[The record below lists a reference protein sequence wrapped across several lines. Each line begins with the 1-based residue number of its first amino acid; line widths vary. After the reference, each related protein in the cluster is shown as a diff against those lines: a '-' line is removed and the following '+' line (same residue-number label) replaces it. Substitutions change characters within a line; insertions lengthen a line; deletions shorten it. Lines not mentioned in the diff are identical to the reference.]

1 MRVKGST
8 LVSASPDAGPALLAL
23 AEAIDGPAHRA
34 SWIGSLVAL
43 GARLAR
49 YAERAEGRQLVAVVS
64 VPTRDFAAALI
75 GCGWAMTRPAPE
87 IRPTIELLRSLERGT
102 PVRIVTSN
110 EVLSDYFY
118 EFDETFARP
127 RVHVGGTYWQADL
140 IRALA
145 VLPELTEPLR
155 GRRPVPG
162 SVCDLAGLRETWD
175 QRLAS
180 PSTDLAI
187 VGTLKWL
194 NDDFGA
200 YLAKDGCTVSAPD
213 EIASLLLPKDERVPT
228 WSTRLYASAS
238 LAEVL
243 PLPKEIDAV
252 VLDGSGA
259 IKYLA
264 EIEAPIVVCVLDRS
278 VADETAAEII
288 VQLRNTR
295 GEPVSIRDT
304 LGWTPPIGVEA
315 LAFTVA
321 L

>member
-1 MRVKGST
+1 
-8 LVSASPDAGPALLAL
+8 
-23 AEAIDGPAHRA
+23 
-34 SWIGSLVAL
+34 
-43 GARLAR
+43 
-49 YAERAEGRQLVAVVS
+49 
-64 VPTRDFAAALI
+64 
-75 GCGWAMTRPAPE
+75 MTRPTPE
-87 IRPTIELLRSLERGT
+87 IRPPIELMRSLERGT
-102 PVRIVTSN
+102 PVRIVTSSA
-110 EVLSDYFY
+110 VLSDYFY
-118 EFDETFARP
+118 EFDDNVARP
-127 RVHVGGTYWQADL
+127 RVHVGGTYWQAES

-180 PSTDLAI
+180 PSADLAI

-200 YLAKDGCTVSAPD
+200 YLAQDGCTGSAPD

-288 VQLRNTR
+288 VQLRNSR

>member
-1 MRVKGST
+1 MRESRST
-8 LVSASPDAGPALLAL
+8 LVSASPGAGHAWLAL
-23 AEAIDGPAHRA
+23 AEAIDDPAHRA
-34 SWIGSLVAL
+34 PWIGSLVAL

-49 YAERAEGRQLVAVVS
+49 YAQRSAGRQLIAVVS
-64 VPTRDFAAALI
+64 VPARDFAASLI
-75 GCGWAMTRPAPE
+75 GSGWAMTRPAPE
-87 IRPTIELLRSLERGT
+87 ICPPIDVMRGLQHGT
-102 PVRIVTSN
+102 PVRIVTPN
-110 EVLSDYFY
+110 EVLCDYFY
-118 EFDETFARP
+118 EIDENLARP
-127 RVHVGGTYWQADL
+127 RVHVGGTYWQTDM
-140 IRALA
+140 IRALS
-145 VLPELTEPLR
+145 VLPELSEPLR

-162 SVCDLAGLRETWD
+162 SVCTFAGLHEGWD

-180 PSTDLAI
+180 PASDLVI

-194 NDDFGA
+194 NDDLDA
-200 YLAKDGCTVSAPD
+200 YLLHDGSAVSARD
-213 EIASLLLPKDERVPT
+213 QIASLLLPKNEHVPT

-295 GEPVSIRDT
+295 GEPISIRDS
-304 LGWTPPIGVEA
+304 LGWKPPIGVEA